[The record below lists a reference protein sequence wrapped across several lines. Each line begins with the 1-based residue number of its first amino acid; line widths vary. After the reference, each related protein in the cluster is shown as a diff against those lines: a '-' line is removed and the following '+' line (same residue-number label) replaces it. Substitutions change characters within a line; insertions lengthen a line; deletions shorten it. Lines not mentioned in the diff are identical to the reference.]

1 LQPGE
6 ESYEQFAEERDG
18 ILSSLARRAKVGI
31 SSLAVAL
38 WTIFSPVAR
47 CLYVV
52 KSFLVVLLQGYF
64 ILLAYIVTSVCRV

>member
-1 LQPGE
+1 MQPGD

-47 CLYVV
+47 CLYMV
-52 KSFLVVLLQGYF
+52 K
-64 ILLAYIVTSVCRV
+64 